1 MTSVV
6 TLEQIEALGTKAR
19 EAGMTMLARVVRAN
33 WPQVDQACKMYAVH
47 RVGEQFRN
55 VGYGCSDSSFG
66 HLIARLRRELGSVAA
81 TDKPDVVSHD
91 TKRESSNTSN
101 TTIDQPVIEHMREAP
116 VEPGAVIG
124 GVSNAQMLSDA
135 RNAARKF
142 KQQRPL
148 TIVTNKER

>member
-33 WPQVDQACKMYAVH
+33 CPQVDQACKMYAVH

-81 TDKPDVVSHD
+81 TDKPDFVSHD

-101 TTIDQPVIEHMREAP
+101 TTIDQPVAEQVREAP
-116 VEPGAVIG
+116 YVADAVIG
-124 GVSNAQMLSDA
+124 GVSSAELLTAAQDTALLFRRK
-135 RNAARKF
+135 RNK
-142 KQQRPL
+142 L
-148 TIVTNKER
+148 ILIKEK